1 MSNNALQTIINARLP
16 GKEGLWQIHLHDG
29 KISAIDIP
37 GIVPVNAVLGGALSY
52 LILNPILNRKT
63 TAAMTHVEVNSV
75 E

>member
-1 MSNNALQTIINARLP
+1 
-16 GKEGLWQIHLHDG
+16 
-29 KISAIDIP
+29 
-37 GIVPVNAVLGGALSY
+37 VNAVLGGALSY

>member
-1 MSNNALQTIINARLP
+1 
-16 GKEGLWQIHLHDG
+16 
-29 KISAIDIP
+29 
-37 GIVPVNAVLGGALSY
+37 Y

>member
-1 MSNNALQTIINARLP
+1 MGGDSGGRAGDCPGHWLP
-16 GKEGLWQIHLHDG
+16 GIL
-29 KISAIDIP
+29 S
-37 GIVPVNAVLGGALSY
+37 VNAVLGGALSY

>member
-1 MSNNALQTIINARLP
+1 MGIAAGHWL
-16 GKEGLWQIHLHDG
+16 
-29 KISAIDIP
+29 P

-63 TAAMTHVEVNSV
+63 TAAMTHVEANSV